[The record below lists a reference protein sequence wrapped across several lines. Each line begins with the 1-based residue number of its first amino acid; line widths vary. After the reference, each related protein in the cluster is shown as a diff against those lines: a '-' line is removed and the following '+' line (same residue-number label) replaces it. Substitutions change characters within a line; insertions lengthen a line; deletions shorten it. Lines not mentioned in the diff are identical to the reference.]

1 MFKKLLAVA
10 CVAATCAS
18 ATATPVTYNFSYV
31 GAGLNEPYSGPD
43 RWISD
48 YRIAG
53 SFSGED
59 KDHNGVISETEVR
72 SLKIEG
78 TDIDNT
84 EYIQQSNCNCN
95 CYMEL
100 FSFKLKEQNLVFAAS
115 YTSWRSVYS
124 LITNT
129 AVHIP
134 TDRVNYITYYFTP
147 DTIYTLTAVPEPSTY
162 AMMGAG
168 LLGLVVA
175 QRRRKKSA

>member
-1 MFKKLLAVA
+1 MLKKILAIA
-10 CVAATCAS
+10 FAAATCAS

-59 KDHNGVISETEVR
+59 KDHNGVISETEVS

-84 EYIQQSNCNCN
+84 EYIQQSNCHCS
-95 CYMEL
+95 MEL
-100 FSFKLKEQNLVFAAS
+100 FSFKLKEQNLFFAAS
-115 YTSWRSVYS
+115 YTSWRGVYS

-134 TDRVNYITYYFTP
+134 TDPPNYSTYYFTP

-168 LLGLVVA
+168 LLGLAIA
-175 QRRRKKSA
+175 QRRRKKST